1 MATFAKTRNQLVRYY
16 YPLCL
21 SWWASKANTGFF
33 LFLRVGGGILQIERE
48 RGDGK

>member
-1 MATFAKTRNQLVRYY
+1 MRYY

-21 SWWASKANTGFF
+21 SWRASKANTGVFF
-33 LFLRVGGGILQIERE
+33 WFLRVGGGILQIERE